1 MTPSARLLTASVLFA
16 GGILVTAV
24 GAQDAP
30 PAASLGAA
38 TSGAGAGKIW
48 TGVYSAAQAER
59 GKVPFTGVCRR
70 CHSDTLE
77 GSRRGPALKG
87 ESFMADWEAQDLR
100 RLFDK
105 MRDTMPPDSPS
116 SLEDREYLDVMTY
129 ILQAN
134 GYPAGSKDLAPDMID
149 DIQIVR
155 APGAAPRQA
164 QNFSVVE
171 IVGCLERQGDGWFL
185 TRTTEPI
192 PTGGR
197 PATAAELSEAAA
209 RPLGTLKFRLVSVAA
224 FTPDA
229 HAGEKM
235 DAKGLLYRAP
245 SKDRVNVSSLQ
256 PLGSACRS

>member
-1 MTPSARLLTASVLFA
+1 MRASAGLLAASTIVLASTFASVA
-16 GGILVTAV
+16 
-24 GAQDAP
+24 AQDQAP
-30 PAASLGAA
+30 
-38 TSGAGAGKIW
+38 AGKIW
-48 TGVYSAAQAER
+48 SGVYSAAQAER

-70 CHSDTLE
+70 CHADTLE

-116 SLEDREYLDVMTY
+116 SLDDREYLDVMTY

-134 GYPAGSKDLAPDMID
+134 GYPAGKSDLTREMID

-171 IVGCLERQGDGWFL
+171 VVGCLERDGDGWFL
-185 TRTTEPI
+185 TRTTEPVL
-192 PTGGR
+192 TGGR
-197 PATAAELSEAAA
+197 PANAAELKEAAV
-209 RPLGTLKFRLVSVAA
+209 RPLGDLKFRLVSVGP
-224 FTPDA
+224 FSPDA

-245 SKDRVNVSSLQ
+245 SKDRLNVSSLQ
-256 PLGSACRS
+256 PLGARCASVS

>member
-1 MTPSARLLTASVLFA
+1 VTPSGRLLTASVLFA
-16 GGILVTAV
+16 GGILVTV
-24 GAQDAP
+24 SAQDAP
-30 PAASLGAA
+30 PAASPAGV
-38 TSGAGAGKIW
+38 TSGAAAGKIW

-70 CHSDTLE
+70 CHADTLE

-87 ESFMADWEAQDLR
+87 ESFMADWEAQDLK

-116 SLEDREYLDVMTY
+116 SLEDHEYLDVMTY

-134 GYPAGSKDLAPDMID
+134 GYPAGSKDLTPEMID

-155 APGAAPRQA
+155 PLGSAPRQA

-171 IVGCLERQGDGWFL
+171 IVGCLEREGDGWFL
-185 TRTTEPI
+185 TRTTEPM
-192 PTGGR
+192 PSGAR
-197 PATAAELSEAAA
+197 PATPAELTEAAA
-209 RPLGTLKFRLVSVAA
+209 RPLGTLKFRLLSVAS
-224 FTPDA
+224 FSPDA
-229 HAGEKM
+229 HTGEKM

-256 PLGSACRS
+256 PLGSACRG

>member
-1 MTPSARLLTASVLFA
+1 MRPSAAFLAASALSLGGMIATITAQSA
-16 GGILVTAV
+16 AAPG
-24 GAQDAP
+24 DAP
-30 PAASLGAA
+30 
-38 TSGAGAGKIW
+38 AGGKIW

-70 CHSDTLE
+70 CHADTLE
-77 GSRRGPALKG
+77 GSTRGPALKG
-87 ESFMADWEAQDLR
+87 EKFMVDWEAQDLR

-105 MRDTMPPDSPS
+105 MRDTMPPDSPA
-116 SLEDREYLDVMTY
+116 SLDDSEYLDVMTY

-134 GYPAGSKDLAPDMID
+134 GYPAGANDLTPDVIG

-155 APGAAPRQA
+155 APGAAPRQV

-171 IVGCLERQGDGWFL
+171 IVGCLERDGDTWFL
-185 TRTTEPI
+185 TNTTEPVL
-192 PTGGR
+192 TAGR
-197 PATAAELSEAAA
+197 PANTSELREASA
-209 RPLGTLKFRLVSVAA
+209 RPLGTLKFRLLSVAP
-224 FTPDA
+224 FSPDA

-256 PLGSACRS
+256 PLGSSCRS